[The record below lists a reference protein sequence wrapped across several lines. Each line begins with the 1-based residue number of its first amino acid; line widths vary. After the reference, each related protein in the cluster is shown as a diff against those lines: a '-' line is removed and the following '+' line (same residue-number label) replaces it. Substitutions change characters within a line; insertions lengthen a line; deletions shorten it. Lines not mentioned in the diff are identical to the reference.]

1 MDKPIEPQL
10 NKVRGKF
17 IDDRI
22 EELLP
27 SENFFF
33 HKMFPGNSEEVQRR
47 NKIEKRELHRLIKA
61 HMNYDRY
68 YIKEG

>member
-1 MDKPIEPQL
+1 M

-17 IDDRI
+17 IEDRI
-22 EELLP
+22 EELLR

>member
-1 MDKPIEPQL
+1 M

-27 SENFFF
+27 SEHFFF

>member
-1 MDKPIEPQL
+1 M

-27 SENFFF
+27 FKNFFF

>member
-1 MDKPIEPQL
+1 M

-27 SENFFF
+27 SKHFFF